1 MTWPSTTATG
11 GAKTTTAMTVID
23 APIAAA
29 VAEVAGVAAVE
40 VAVAAIVVV
49 VAVVVVV
56 AAFGIVRVG
65 GVAGVRWSVP
75 CLPHGSAATDAIA
88 SIGIPSSVDVP
99 TETARSSFAR

>member
-1 MTWPSTTATG
+1 
-11 GAKTTTAMTVID
+11 MTVID

-49 VAVVVVV
+49 VAGAVVVVV